1 MIYPLG
7 GLVLGGILGAVRAR
21 MKGGKTLDM
30 LQWAAVFAM
39 IFGVIGIFVLIM
51 IERAYT

>member
-7 GLVLGGILGAVRAR
+7 GLVLGGVLGAMRAK
-21 MKGGKTLDM
+21 MKGGQTLDM
-30 LQWAAVFAM
+30 LQWGAVFAM
-39 IFGVIGIFVLIM
+39 IFGVLGLFILIM